1 VRLRSADPMD
11 PPMFL
16 PNFLQNS
23 EDVEAMVVGMRT
35 IRKILATE
43 PMGSRIT
50 SELVPGPQV
59 QTDEQIIDFMAR
71 EGHCAFHPAGS
82 CKMGTDTMAV
92 VDPQLRVHGV
102 GRLRVIDASIMP
114 TVTSGNTNA
123 PTVMI
128 AEKGADMIMA
138 DATPARLVA

>member
-1 VRLRSADPMD
+1 
-11 PPMFL
+11 
-16 PNFLQNS
+16 
-23 EDVEAMVVGMRT
+23 MVVGMRT